1 MDKNLRN
8 DEVIRISNEILKQ
21 KNYNISLYDLIK
33 KMIKKDYINDIDKI
47 TYDITKN

>member
-33 KMIKKDYINDIDKI
+33 KMIKKNKRVQAIVRKDNCL
-47 TYDITKN
+47 